1 MNQGIYDKDLLLA
14 RVDFDRNK
22 KPRLKLIEPETDR
35 IYNFTPTF
43 GEDITLEIATAQRF
57 CIGWH
62 DLTTGEEFACPER
75 SEVEKKYE
83 QCPRCQKRT
92 GFNPA
97 FYNAAEGDI
106 SAQQIERNQQ
116 PHFVYLAYFAE
127 NTIKVGISFAGRDIA
142 RLLEQ
147 GARAALIL
155 DEFPSANV
163 ARNYEA
169 KISAMPSFCENVKS
183 NAKIKLLE
191 IKFDE
196 VKARQLLN
204 EARDLIE
211 SNLNIRFT
219 QNEVMF
225 LDKFYS
231 NQTIPHGEIIDTT
244 KLESANKI
252 TFSGKLLAQV
262 GYILIAQQQDENL
275 VIPARKFT
283 GYKLKISNKITEV
296 ELPER
301 QASLFDF

>member
-1 MNQGIYDKDLLLA
+1 MDQEIHDKDLLLS
-14 RVDFDRNK
+14 RVDFDKDK
-22 KPRLKLIEPETDR
+22 KPRLKLIDSETDK
-35 IYNFTPTF
+35 IYSFTPVF
-43 GEDITLEIATAQRF
+43 GEDITLEIATTQRF

-62 DLTTGEEFACPER
+62 DLATGEEFACPEK
-75 SEVEKKYE
+75 SEVDKKYE

-106 SAQQIERNQQ
+106 SAQQVERNQQ

-127 NTIKVGISFAGRDIA
+127 NTIKVGISFAGRGTA

-169 KISAMPSFCENVKS
+169 KISAMPEFCENVKS

-191 IKFDE
+191 SRFDE
-196 VKARQLLN
+196 AKANQLLT
-204 EARDLIE
+204 EARKLIE
-211 SNLNIRFT
+211 TTLNIKFT

-231 NQTIPHGEIIDTT
+231 NQTIPHGDMIDTT
-244 KLESANKI
+244 TLETAEKI

-275 VIPARKFT
+275 IIPARKFT
-283 GYKLKISNKITEV
+283 GYKLKISNKITAV

>member
-1 MNQGIYDKDLLLA
+1 MNQEIYDKNLLLS
-14 RVDFDRNK
+14 RVDFNKDK
-22 KPRLKLIEPETDR
+22 KPRLKLIDSETDK
-35 IYNFTPTF
+35 IYSFTPTF
-43 GEDITLEIATAQRF
+43 GEDITLEIETAQRF

-62 DLTTGEEFACPER
+62 DLATGEDFACPEK
-75 SEVEKKYE
+75 SEVDKKYE

-127 NTIKVGISFAGRDIA
+127 NTIKVGISFAGRGTA

-169 KISAMPSFCENVKS
+169 KISAMPNFCENVKS

-191 IKFDE
+191 TRFDE
-196 VKARQLLN
+196 TKAEKLLT
-204 EARDLIE
+204 EARSLIE
-211 SNLNIRFT
+211 STLAVKFAKNKP
-219 QNEVMF
+219 MF
-225 LDKFYS
+225 LDEFYCDK
-231 NQTIPHGEIIDTT
+231 TVPHGDIVDTT
-244 KLESANKI
+244 KLEADNKI
-252 TFSGKLLAQV
+252 IFSGKLLAQV

-275 VIPARKFT
+275 IIPARKFT
-283 GYKLKISNKITEV
+283 GCKLKISNKITEV

-301 QASLFDF
+301 QVSLFDF